1 MVQNCCNHL
10 LLHQVIDTLV
20 KIIVYLLIAVLSL
33 LIISTVI
40 SNVDGLLSTSTGF
53 SGPPFSLTVY
63 VDWLKDT
70 VMTK

>member
-1 MVQNCCNHL
+1 MVQNCCNQL
-10 LLHQVIDTLV
+10 FLYKIIDTLV
-20 KIIVYLLIAVLSL
+20 RIIVYLLIAVLSL

-63 VDWLKDT
+63 VDWLKDR